1 MKKMLLCVLAFV
13 CLLANNMTAQ
23 TTAYPEVDI
32 AYKKFTLSNG
42 LTVIIHEDHKAP
54 IVCVNVWYHVGSK
67 NERAGK
73 TGFAH
78 LFEHL
83 MFNGSENHN
92 FDYFKALERIGG
104 SDVNGTTNNDR
115 TNYFQNVPVSAF
127 DQVLFLESDR
137 MGHLL
142 GAIDQA
148 KLDEQRGVVQNEK
161 RQGENQPYAV
171 SNELTVQ
178 NTYPAGHP
186 YSWTV
191 IGSMDDLN
199 AASLEDV
206 KTWFKTYYGAA
217 NATVVIAGD
226 ISTDEAL
233 AKVKAYFGDIPSGP
247 PVGRHQ
253 QFVAK
258 MTGSHRMTTQ
268 DRVAQP
274 LYTIT
279 WNTPEWASKESTW
292 LTILGDVLA
301 TSKSSRLY
309 KRLVQDEQLCTQVFA
324 YQGANEI
331 AGQFQ
336 IGAVLSEGASMDR
349 VEAIINEELNNLLR
363 NGITEAEMHAYKMKY
378 FTDMTRSLER
388 IGGFGGKSD
397 ILAQSQVFTGDAG
410 FYKTQIAWVRAA
422 TAAEVQQSGI
432 KWLGDGSYIL
442 TVMPFPEY
450 TVSSSVVD
458 RSKVPELG
466 TPPSVQFPDV
476 ETATLSNGMKIVLAR
491 RASVPIVRM
500 DMLFDAGYAADQGKI
515 VGTAGMVS
523 KMMMEGAG
531 TRNSTQLSEALD
543 KLGAMV
549 APGAG
554 LDASNVYC
562 STLKSSLDG
571 TLDLYA
577 DIVMRPT
584 FPDKELE
591 RLKKETVANIDQEK
605 TQPSGMAMRV
615 LPKYLYGEGHAY
627 NQPLSGSGTEESV
640 AKMTRTDLTAF
651 HTTWYK
657 PNNATIVVVGDIT
670 MAEIKPKLE
679 ARFGT
684 WAKGSIPVKNLAATK
699 PPQKNI
705 IYLMDKPGAIQSVLI
720 AGSTIAPT
728 NNPDEMAFKLANN
741 IVGGDFMS
749 RLNMNLR
756 EDKHWSY
763 GATAFAMDA
772 KGQRPYLAYTQVQT
786 DKTKESVAEM
796 FRELNEYVTTRP
808 ATKEEFERTSQNTV
822 LGLPGQWE
830 SSRAVLGSLDEM
842 VKYGYT
848 PNYFKTY
855 ADQMRAVTFEQVTAA
870 GKKFVQPKGMTW
882 LVVGDRAQV
891 EKGLRELGI
900 GEVILIDE
908 NGNIIDKP

>member
-1 MKKMLLCVLAFV
+1 MKKTLSSLLVLF
-13 CLLANNMTAQ
+13 CLVASNLTAQ
-23 TTAYPEVDI
+23 TTAYPDVDI

-42 LTVIIHEDHKAP
+42 LTVVIHEDHKAP

-67 NERAGK
+67 NEKAGK

-104 SDVNGTTNNDR
+104 SDLNGTTNNDR

-148 KLDEQRGVVQNEK
+148 KLDEQCGVVQNEK

-171 SNELTVQ
+171 SYELATH

-253 QFVAK
+253 QYIAK
-258 MTGSHRMTTQ
+258 MTGTHRMTTQ
-268 DRVAQP
+268 DRVAQT
-274 LYTIT
+274 LYTIS
-279 WNTPEWASKESTW
+279 WNTPEWAAKESSY
-292 LTILGDVLA
+292 LNILADVIA
-301 TSKSSRLY
+301 GSKSSRLS
-309 KRLVQDEQLCTQVFA
+309 KRLIQEEQLCTQVFA

-331 AGQFQ
+331 AGQFS
-336 IGAVLSEGASMDR
+336 IGAILSDGADVNR
-349 VEAIINEELNNLLR
+349 VEAIVNEELSKLLR
-363 NGITEAEMHAYKMKY
+363 NGITEAEMQAYKMKY

-397 ILAQSQVFTGDAG
+397 ILAQAQVFTGDAG
-410 FYKTQIAWVRAA
+410 FYKTQIDWVRNA
-422 TAAEVQQSGI
+422 TAAEVQQTGNN
-432 KWLGDGSYIL
+432 WLTDGSFVL
-442 TVMPFPEY
+442 TVTPFPEFA
-450 TVSSSVVD
+450 TASSPID
-458 RSKVPELG
+458 RSKMPELG
-466 TPPSVQFPDV
+466 TPPTVQFPDV
-476 ETATLSNGMKIVLAR
+476 ETATLSNGLKIVLAR

-531 TRNSTQLSEALD
+531 SRNNIQLSEALD

-577 DIVMRPT
+577 DIIMRPT
-584 FPDKELE
+584 FPEKELD
-591 RLKKETVANIDQEK
+591 RLKKEAVSNIDQEK

-615 LPKYLYGEGHAY
+615 LPQYLYGEGHAY

-640 AKMTRTDLTAF
+640 AKMTKADLTAF
-651 HTTWYK
+651 HNTWYK

-684 WAKGSIPVKNLAATK
+684 WTKGTIPTKNLAATK
-699 PPQKNI
+699 PPAKTI
-705 IYLMDKPGAIQSVLI
+705 IYLMDKPGALQSVLI

-772 KGQRPYLAYTQVQT
+772 KGQRPYMAYTQVQT

-796 FRELNEYVTTRP
+796 AREINEYVTTRP
-808 ATKEEFERTSQNTV
+808 ATREEFERTSQNTV
-822 LGLPGQWE
+822 LALPGQWE
-830 SSRAVLGSLDEM
+830 SSRAVLGSLTEM
-842 VKYGYT
+842 VNYGYSPT
-848 PNYFKTY
+848 YYKTY
-855 ADQMRAVTFEQVTAA
+855 ADKMRAVTLDQVTAA
-870 GKKFVQPKGMTW
+870 GKKFVQPKAMTW
-882 LVVGDRAQV
+882 LVVGDRALV

-908 NGNIIDKP
+908 NGNVIDKP